1 MSCLTTPTDSTTGLL
16 GRPVGKGHSFDFA
29 KVTAMCQQ
37 HKGFEA
43 LSLNLMQMDQVG
55 MVTLPSV

>member
-1 MSCLTTPTDSTTGLL
+1 MLDHSYRFHHWTFRKTCW
-16 GRPVGKGHSFDFA
+16 KGHSFDFA